1 MESTKDHNQ
10 QLRILTQTDASVNL
24 TLVELMVYAQ
34 TAHKDILFLTKIVLL
49 VLYMLNMI
57 LIVID
62 VYARTVCLWLME
74 YVEVHVLML
83 MRYFRYS

>member
-1 MESTKDHNQ
+1 
-10 QLRILTQTDASVNL
+10 
-24 TLVELMVYAQ
+24 MVYAQ

-83 MRYFRYS
+83 MRYFRYRWDNVFVYLGCIELMEFVRCVMEM